1 MSDLVGTQIVGFLMH
16 RLNYNV
22 YENSDNQTD
31 FMDDYLSTSVGR
43 DFEVQPVDTATY
55 NHVSHENSTD
65 IVDIS
70 ANITSN
76 AVILNEHTYSMPDS
90 ILSFIG

>member
-1 MSDLVGTQIVGFLMH
+1 MISHD
-16 RLNYNV
+16 V
-22 YENSDNQTD
+22 YDNSDNQSD

-43 DFEVQPVDTATY
+43 AFEVQPVDTETY
-55 NHVSHENSTD
+55 NHVSHENSTN

-70 ANITSN
+70 TNITSN
-76 AVILNEHTYSMPDS
+76 AVILNEHTYSMPDT